1 MVITFLVGVAVGIA
15 IMLLMPKDPMMG
27 VLRIDRSDP
36 FEGPQL
42 FLELKVNA
50 NEIAEHDYVTFEVLD
65 QSYITRD

>member
-1 MVITFLVGVAVGIA
+1 MAIVFLVGVAVGIA
-15 IMLLMPKDPMMG
+15 IMLLMPKDSTMG

-50 NEIAEHDYVTFEVLD
+50 NEIAEHDTVTFKVLD

>member
-1 MVITFLVGVAVGIA
+1 MVLVFFIGVAVGIA
-15 IMLLMPKDPMMG
+15 IMLLMPKDPIMG

-50 NEIAEHDYVTFEVLD
+50 NEIAEHDTVTFEVLD